1 VAWATGAAGARGE
14 RERGPRGIDSPL
26 IREEAARGGVATAV
40 GGDRRSAFVVAALWG
55 AAVAGDRVEM
65 ERRVRGFHPRAHLGL
80 ERLEGAARLRWA
92 DGGLWCR
99 GGGAAS

>member
-1 VAWATGAAGARGE
+1 M
-14 RERGPRGIDSPL
+14 
-26 IREEAARGGVATAV
+26 AV
-40 GGDRRSAFVVAALWG
+40 GSGRRSAFRVAALRG
-55 AAVAGDRVEM
+55 AASAGDRGEM